1 MKIVAVI
8 CNVVL
13 FAFTCMVLLTDGLPT
28 QAAYIVFTVWLL
40 LTLIVNVVVI
50 SRIGA
55 NDGRLWLQMPRTTAS
70 EQGEAGGRRSTSAFV
85 RVAVALCN
93 VVLLGFT
100 GWAFV
105 DQYPHPEEDG
115 FVAFIVLMV
124 LTPILSLAALVRGG
138 AGAGQPRPH
147 LPGQA

>member
-1 MKIVAVI
+1 MRIVVVI
-8 CNVVL
+8 CNAVL
-13 FAFTCMVLLTDGLPT
+13 FAFTCMVMLNDGLPT
-28 QAAYIVFTVWLL
+28 QAAYIVFNAWLL
-40 LTLIVNVVVI
+40 LTLILNVVVI

-55 NDGRLWLQMPRTTAS
+55 NDGRLWRQMPRTAAG
-70 EQGEAGGRRSTSAFV
+70 EQAEADGRRSTGAFV

-100 GWAFV
+100 GWAYV

-124 LTPILSLAALVRGG
+124 LTPILSLLALFRGG